1 MCILQAIHLPFTC
14 PPRPLD
20 GKTKSNWDKLN
31 TREVL
36 ELPPVT
42 HSPDRRHTESLENFF
57 HLAAP
62 NHTHLVL
69 PYRLWDCPEGVIGA
83 QERDGG
89 SEGMAFPLF

>member
-1 MCILQAIHLPFTC
+1 MPTKT
-14 PPRPLD
+14 PRW
-20 GKTKSNWDKLN
+20 KNWDKLN

-42 HSPDRRHTESLENFF
+42 HSPVHRHTKSLENFS

-69 PYRLWDCPEGVIGA
+69 PYRLWDCPEGGIGA

-89 SEGMAFPLF
+89 SEGMAFPLL